1 MDLAIQ
7 ALYTNC
13 TSFFR
18 VVFKWCPQIKI
29 RRLLN
34 SYVHTIQLHAD
45 VYFIGEFDRD
55 SIFSVTYRH
64 PSLNMWKS
72 LAQGNEGGMQA

>member
-1 MDLAIQ
+1 MNLAIQ
-7 ALYTNC
+7 ALYKNC

-18 VVFKWCPQIKI
+18 VVFKWCPQIKR

-34 SYVHTIQLHAD
+34 SYVHTIQLHAN
-45 VYFIGEFDRD
+45 VYIIGEFDGD